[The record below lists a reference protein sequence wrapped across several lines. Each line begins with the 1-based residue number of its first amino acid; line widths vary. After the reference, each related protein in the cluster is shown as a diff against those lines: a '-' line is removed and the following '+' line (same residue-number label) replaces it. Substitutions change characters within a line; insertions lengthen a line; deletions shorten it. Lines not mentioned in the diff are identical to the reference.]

1 MSDIDNITT
10 SETSNIG
17 KPWTKDEDTKLI
29 QEYTINKLDINTIA
43 TLHKRNLGGVRS
55 RLAKLGLI
63 DTKKQIISNNQ
74 KNSYQDLVN
83 EHNNKETILNAKIR
97 FYKDNKEQL
106 IRIKLLEIELVELE
120 NEINK
125 DAHFKKNEQEKLQL
139 KENYIKICS
148 DNCKDA
154 FQVYLLNIRN
164 NIRNGHQIQINTLC
178 RKYYINY
185 TFSTLD
191 EKNYKVITNIPN
203 YSQGIGMNSQD
214 NIYGNYSLENG
225 FTLS

>member
-1 MSDIDNITT
+1 MSDTDNISS

-29 QEYTINKLDINTIA
+29 QEYTINKLDINQIA
-43 TLHKRNLGGVRS
+43 TLHKRNCGGIKS
-55 RLAKLGLI
+55 RLANLGLI
-63 DTKKQIISNNQ
+63 GTKKQNISNNHT
-74 KNSYQDLVN
+74 NLYQDLVN
-83 EHNNKETILNAKIR
+83 EHNNKETILNAKIQ

-125 DAHFKKNEQEKLQL
+125 DVHIKKNEQEKIQL

-154 FQVYLLNIRN
+154 FQMYILNIRN

-185 TFSTLD
+185 TFTKLD

-203 YSQGIGMNSQD
+203 YLQGIGMNSQG